1 MFKITRVQGDE
12 YLINIA
18 DSQLFVFVDE
28 GHNST
33 VLKREDKIHWYKM
46 EDGKWERLV
55 NSDILEESKNKKQI
69 I

>member
-33 VLKREDKIHWYKM
+33 VLKREDEIHWYKM